1 MVAIDADRIEEQTGE
16 GRRQNG
22 VGERKRAGEARFRW
36 SGRKMVAKKAN
47 KAKRSRSG
55 RAR

>member
-1 MVAIDADRIEEQTGE
+1 VAVDADRMEEQTGE

-22 VGERKRAGEARFRW
+22 VGEWKRSGEARFRW
-36 SGRKMVAKKAN
+36 SGRRMVAKKAN
-47 KAKRSRSG
+47 KAWRSRSG